1 MSNTKIIK
9 HLESMS
15 QSWKAQFDNPP
26 DPDLPLWWHIEAGY
40 LMLNDHPICPAVAV
54 DLDACCFDVEQL
66 SVVLTN
72 GSHVDVLID
81 WPFEGIARI
90 SEIVT
95 HKVCRLPDPDLEDL
109 PEPKFSQD
117 FFRKMHEICPSIDPV
132 TGEVHEEV

>member
-1 MSNTKIIK
+1 MNNKKIIT

-15 QSWKAQFDNPP
+15 ESWKSQFDNPP
-26 DPDLPLWWHIEAGY
+26 DPELPLYWHIEAGF
-40 LMLNDHPICPAVAV
+40 LMLNEHPIAPAVAV
-54 DLDACCFDVEQL
+54 DLDACSFDVEQL

-81 WPFEGIARI
+81 WPFEGLARI

-95 HKVCRLPDPDLEDL
+95 HKVCRI
-109 PEPKFSQD
+109 PEPEEVPDHQFSQD
-117 FFRKMHEICPSIDPV
+117 FYRKMHEICPSIDPI